1 MKKKRSKLVP
11 MSTNEALAG
20 PQDFAGIE
28 NAASLP
34 AIIAG
39 AFERLNLRA
48 RARMLGRLLA
58 SVGPL
63 ALAVVG
69 GGAFAKYVTF
79 ARLPEIPV
87 SFEDAALATSNQI
100 AEIVRYVQQSNP
112 QLFSQLLHMLAR
124 DTTTITALGASI
136 AALTLNRLATRVNNP
151 DKR

>member
-1 MKKKRSKLVP
+1 MRARARRLRRRKAP
-11 MSTNEALAG
+11 AMMAGNEAAFSIPAKFCDPVTG
-20 PQDFAGIE
+20 SQNFAGIE

-39 AFERLNLRA
+39 AFLRLNLRA

-69 GGAFAKYVTF
+69 GGAFAKYVIH

-100 AEIVRYVQQSNP
+100 AEI
-112 QLFSQLLHMLAR
+112 
-124 DTTTITALGASI
+124 
-136 AALTLNRLATRVNNP
+136 
-151 DKR
+151 

>member
-1 MKKKRSKLVP
+1 MSRMRHAGGTGFRGARRRCRMKRKRLGFSRTP
-11 MSTNEALAG
+11 TNEVHAA

-34 AIIAG
+34 AIVAG

-79 ARLPEIPV
+79 ARLPEVPV
-87 SFEDAALATSNQI
+87 SFEDAALPTSTQL
-100 AEIVRYVQQSNP
+100 AEIARYGQ
-112 QLFSQLLHMLAR
+112 
-124 DTTTITALGASI
+124 
-136 AALTLNRLATRVNNP
+136 
-151 DKR
+151 